1 MTEQDRGAYTPQTE
15 APLAFDA
22 RQSRGGGR
30 PAPLTLIIS
39 GIVLML
45 LVIAILIFYRHGA
58 RHSGQPP
65 QVVGAPVGQ
74 TRSAPTEAAPSDQA
88 AGLQVYK
95 SEVAPAAETPPAPA
109 FVQPPEQPHPLPAP
123 KTPPPAPAP
132 VAVVS
137 LRPAISPTP
146 PAAATALPI
155 AAPAAA
161 KPKPVVKL
169 ATVAPAAA
177 GAHPASTSVKPAV
190 KLATASPPPV
200 AATPKPAAAQDEIA
214 NLASAGASP
223 AKPVTAEPKPKPKPK
238 PAATA
243 GGPAM
248 VQIGA
253 FSSSALADKGWQDA
267 TRAVPI
273 SGKTKAVE
281 EVQKDGKTFYR
292 TSVAGFAS
300 RADAA
305 SYCTALKATGH
316 SCFVK

>member
-1 MTEQDRGAYTPQTE
+1 
-15 APLAFDA
+15 
-22 RQSRGGGR
+22 
-30 PAPLTLIIS
+30 
-39 GIVLML
+39 
-45 LVIAILIFYRHGA
+45 
-58 RHSGQPP
+58 
-65 QVVGAPVGQ
+65 
-74 TRSAPTEAAPSDQA
+74 
-88 AGLQVYK
+88 
-95 SEVAPAAETPPAPA
+95 
-109 FVQPPEQPHPLPAP
+109 
-123 KTPPPAPAP
+123 
-132 VAVVS
+132 VAVVA
-137 LRPAISPTP
+137 LRPAISPP
-146 PAAATALPI
+146 PAPATALLT
-155 AAPAAA
+155 AAPAAV

-169 ATVAPAAA
+169 ATAAPAASSS
-177 GAHPASTSVKPAV
+177 HPASSSAKPAI

-223 AKPVTAEPKPKPKPK
+223 AKPVTAELKPKPKPKPK
-238 PAATA
+238 PATTA

-267 TRAVPI
+267 TRAAPI

-305 SYCTALKATGH
+305 SYCAALKAAGH